1 MAQVIQQAW
10 TLQAE
15 VSAQPRVVVRH
26 QKRRL
31 LSDVLWLIGGKQALV
46 GLTSAM
52 VVGVWIGLGPPDF
65 VVDQLQSYF
74 ETGKTLGS
82 DSLWAVDSF
91 GGFTVTT
98 TEGSTMA
105 DAQKHPVE
113 IRLWMR
119 IFFFLSLA
127 VNLLI
132 VGALVGVL
140 VTKPKTRYR
149 SPHASRNL
157 VQPYI
162 KALDPENRQAFQT
175 EMVQSY

>member
-1 MAQVIQQAW
+1 MIEKPTADDLLEGFFSAARAYPKTPTPNFMAQVMQKAL

-31 LSDVLWLIGGKQALV
+31 LSDVLWLIGGKPALV

-52 VVGVWIGLGPPDF
+52 VVGAWIGLSPPDF
-65 VVDQLQSYF
+65 DVDQLQSYF

-98 TEGSTMA
+98 TEG
-105 DAQKHPVE
+105 
-113 IRLWMR
+113 
-119 IFFFLSLA
+119 
-127 VNLLI
+127 
-132 VGALVGVL
+132 
-140 VTKPKTRYR
+140 
-149 SPHASRNL
+149 
-157 VQPYI
+157 
-162 KALDPENRQAFQT
+162 
-175 EMVQSY
+175 